1 MAFDLGTYW
10 NEIASKAGLSEEQ
23 SALVSGALGDEA
35 VAKALNSGFIP
46 RPEVDRALDTR
57 TKETRES
64 ALAEAK
70 KGYDD
75 WYYKEALPTVK
86 DLQDKVKRYEDER
99 GSLEPLRRTDNTVIP
114 DADPAAIQK
123 QVMDDVNAL
132 LKDRDA
138 ATVNLWEDGLVIV
151 DRWRRQFPDEDLPV
165 KDLREFAEQQ
175 NLRPADAF
183 DKFIAPR
190 LEKITEEK
198 HEKALQA
205 AREEGAKEALSKHNL
220 PNDPTPKD
228 PSPFFT
234 TPKFDED
241 GKREAPLSDAAKKD
255 IFSEGW
261 REAEG

>member
-10 NEIASKAGLSEEQ
+10 NEIASKANLTEEQ
-23 SALVSGALGDEA
+23 TALVGGALGDEA
-35 VAKALNSGFIP
+35 VAKAIGSGFIP
-46 RPEVDRALDTR
+46 RPEVDKALDAR

-64 ALAEAK
+64 ALKEARV
-70 KGYDD
+70 GYDD

-86 DLQDKVKRYEDER
+86 ALQDKVKRYEEER
-99 GSLEPLRRTDNTVIP
+99 GSLEPLNDPAAPP
-114 DADPAAIQK
+114 DADPDKILK
-123 QVMDDVNAL
+123 QVMNNVNDL

-138 ATVNLWEDGLVIV
+138 ATVNLWEDGLTIV

-190 LEKITEEK
+190 LQKMTEEQ
-198 HEKALQA
+198 HEKDIA
-205 AREEGAKEALSKHNL
+205 AAKEDGAREALSKHHL

-234 TPKFDED
+234 QPTFDKD
-241 GKREAPLSDAAKKD
+241 GKREAPLSDSAKHD
-255 IFSEGW
+255 IFVEGW
-261 REAEG
+261 REEAEV